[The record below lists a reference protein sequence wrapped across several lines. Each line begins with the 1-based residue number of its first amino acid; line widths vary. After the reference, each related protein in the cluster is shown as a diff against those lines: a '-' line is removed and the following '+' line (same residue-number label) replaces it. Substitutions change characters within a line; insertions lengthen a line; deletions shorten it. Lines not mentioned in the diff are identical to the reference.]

1 MKKASYIRVL
11 LIGLLIFVPLLGYSI
26 YFLNP
31 KMGPTAIATLLISA
45 FFALACLIALL
56 GFLIRTRASNNEI
69 LFVSFR
75 TSLRQGLLVGLF
87 ALGVL
92 GLSSINLLTW
102 WDAAL
107 LALSLI
113 LFEIYFKSSKETKL

>member
-31 KMGPTAIATLLISA
+31 KMGPTAIATLLISV
-45 FFALACLIALL
+45 FFVLTCSSALL
-56 GFLIRTRASNNEI
+56 GFLIRTRASNNE
-69 LFVSFR
+69 LVFVSFR
-75 TSLRQGLLVGLF
+75 TSLRQGLLIGLF

-92 GLSSINLLTW
+92 GLSSIGLLTW
-102 WDAAL
+102 WDGAL

-113 LFEIYFKSSKETKL
+113 LFEIYFKSSKETSI